1 MKRAI
6 KKTKKSCTYKKIK
19 NREILSKNSRKISKD
34 HMKIKKFCEK
44 SKIIKRTQTYRTYIF
59 ASDILLEKYKGQ
71 VADFN

>member
-44 SKIIKRTQTYRTYIF
+44 SKIIKRT
-59 ASDILLEKYKGQ
+59 
-71 VADFN
+71 